1 MSDAETPEADRL
13 PGAPH
18 PRETPVLYGH
28 EGAEA
33 EFLAAL
39 GRGRL
44 HHGWLIA
51 GPRGIGKATLA
62 WRIARHL
69 ITTPEAAEGGLF
81 GAPEPPRTLDPPAG
95 HPALRRIAA
104 LSEPRLFLLRRPFDD
119 KTGRLRTEIPI
130 DEVRRLGGFFG
141 MSAADGGRRVVI
153 VDAVDDLNAAAANA
167 VLKLLE
173 EPPAGAV
180 MLLVAH
186 QPARILPTIRSRC
199 RMLRLGPLG
208 PGPLGAAVGAA
219 LGDQIPEGAALG
231 TITALAE
238 GSAGTAVALARL
250 DGAEV
255 YARLVAL
262 AGAMPRAPRPALIA
276 LAEEMGQ
283 RGGGAE
289 TRFEVL
295 LDLVDRLLH
304 RIART
309 GASGTPPPEAVPD
322 EARVLGRLA
331 PDMAAG
337 RGWADLAA
345 TLTARV
351 RSARAVNLD
360 PATLLVDMLLRID
373 AAAGALSRR

>member
-1 MSDAETPEADRL
+1 MTDDAHPEADRL

-18 PRETPVLYGH
+18 PRETAVLHGH
-28 EGAEA
+28 AGAEA
-33 EFLAAL
+33 DFLAAL

-69 ITTPEAAEGGLF
+69 IATPETPEGGLF
-81 GAPEPPRTLDPPAG
+81 GDPEPARTLDPPAG

-104 LSEPRLFLLRRPFDD
+104 LSEPRLFLLRRPVDE

-130 DEVRRLGGFFG
+130 DEVRRLGSFFG

-153 VDAVDDLNAAAANA
+153 VDAVDDLNPAAANA

-208 PGPLGAAVGAA
+208 PAPLGAAVGAA
-219 LGDQIPEGAALG
+219 LGEEMPEGAALG
-231 TITALAE
+231 TITTLAE

-262 AGAMPRAPRPALIA
+262 VGAMPRAPRPALIA
-276 LAEEMGQ
+276 LAEDLGQ

-295 LDLVDRLLH
+295 LDLVDRLLQ

-309 GASGTPPPEAVPD
+309 GASGKAPPEAVPD
-322 EARVLGRLA
+322 EARILHRLA

-337 RGWADLAA
+337 RGWAELAA

-351 RSARAVNLD
+351 RAARAVNLD

-373 AAAGALSRR
+373 AAAGSLSRR

>member
-141 MSAADGGRRVVI
+141 MSAAVGGRRVVI

-219 LGDQIPEGAALG
+219 LGDQMPDGAALG
-231 TITALAE
+231 TITA
-238 GSAGTAVALARL
+238 
-250 DGAEV
+250 
-255 YARLVAL
+255 
-262 AGAMPRAPRPALIA
+262 
-276 LAEEMGQ
+276 
-283 RGGGAE
+283 
-289 TRFEVL
+289 
-295 LDLVDRLLH
+295 
-304 RIART
+304 
-309 GASGTPPPEAVPD
+309 
-322 EARVLGRLA
+322 
-331 PDMAAG
+331 
-337 RGWADLAA
+337 
-345 TLTARV
+345 
-351 RSARAVNLD
+351 
-360 PATLLVDMLLRID
+360 
-373 AAAGALSRR
+373 